1 MPGPLGRHSELS
13 IEYVPIRA
21 LQPSEKNS
29 RLHPRKQIEK
39 LARAI
44 FDFGFLIPVLVDAE
58 NKLIA
63 GHARVEAA
71 EVCGLSAIPCV
82 RTSHLSEAQKRA
94 FAIVDN
100 RLAEDSTWNFQLLAK
115 EFEFL
120 QAEGIDLETTG
131 FEIPEFD
138 VIFAADD
145 IRHRRDHQGSD
156 VTDPAA
162 RKGRRFRSSSDVR
175 FSILA
180 DWPRAD
186 HDDKIRRVG
195 DLLAAA
201 NSWRSFGRH
210 RRQRLVRRR

>member
-71 EVCGLSAIPCV
+71 EVCSLSAIPCV

-100 RLAEDSTWNFQLLAK
+100 RLAKDSTWNFELLEHAV
-115 EFEFL
+115 F
-120 QAEGIDLETTG
+120 
-131 FEIPEFD
+131 
-138 VIFAADD
+138 
-145 IRHRRDHQGSD
+145 IRKH
-156 VTDPAA
+156 
-162 RKGRRFRSSSDVR
+162 
-175 FSILA
+175 IL
-180 DWPRAD
+180 
-186 HDDKIRRVG
+186 
-195 DLLAAA
+195 
-201 NSWRSFGRH
+201 SF
-210 RRQRLVRRR
+210 